1 MHVIVVGAGVVG
13 CAVAYELATR
23 GARVR
28 IIDPRGSGQGATR
41 ASAGILAPYI
51 EGHSA
56 TLLRLGI
63 CSLDQYDAFIE
74 RVSHDAEQT
83 VEYRRNGTLQVAVD
97 ANEVHE
103 LERQRQNLTEM
114 GVPHSFL
121 TTDALRRLEPGLTRD
136 ARAGLLMPQHGY
148 VHAAG
153 LVAALVGASA
163 KRGATL
169 TVGQVQAIDHDRGS
183 PSVVTAGETVAADAV
198 VVAAGSWSGS
208 IPVRLAPSPPVRPIR
223 GQLLQLR
230 FPHPTLSTVVWGTGC
245 YLVPWQDGS
254 VLVGAT
260 VEDAGFDE
268 AVTAGGMRQL
278 LDSGER
284 LVPALRSAAFT
295 EARAGLRPAS
305 SDELPIIGPSATIRG
320 LFYATAHYRN
330 GVLLAPLTAAL
341 IADLLIDGH
350 RRSELEL
357 VRPDRFGL

>member
-1 MHVIVVGAGVVG
+1 MQVIVVGAGVVG
-13 CAVAYELATR
+13 CAIAYELAAH

-28 IIDPRGSGQGATR
+28 IIDPRGTGQGATR

-63 CSLDQYDAFIE
+63 CSLDQYDSFIE
-74 RVSHDAEQT
+74 RASRDAERT
-83 VEYRRNGTLQVAVD
+83 VEYRRNGTLQVAID
-97 ANEVHE
+97 NEEVHE
-103 LERQRQNLTEM
+103 LEGQRQKLTEM

-121 TTDALRRLEPGLTRD
+121 TADAVRRLEPHLTRD
-136 ARAGLLMPQHGY
+136 VRAGLLLSQHGY

-153 LVAALVGASA
+153 LVAALVAA
-163 KRGATL
+163 ATKRGATL
-169 TVGQVQAIDHDRGS
+169 TFGQVQAIDHDHGF
-183 PSVVTAGETVAADAV
+183 PSVVMAGETVVADAV
-198 VVAAGSWSGS
+198 VVAAGSWSGG
-208 IPVRLAPSPPVRPIR
+208 IPVRPASSPPVRPVR

-230 FPHPTLSTVVWGTGC
+230 FAQPTLSTVVWGPGC

-268 AVTAGGMRQL
+268 TVTAGGMRQL

-320 LFYATAHYRN
+320 VFYATAHYRN
-330 GVLLAPLTAAL
+330 GVLLAPLTATL
-341 IADLLIDGH
+341 ITDLLIDGH